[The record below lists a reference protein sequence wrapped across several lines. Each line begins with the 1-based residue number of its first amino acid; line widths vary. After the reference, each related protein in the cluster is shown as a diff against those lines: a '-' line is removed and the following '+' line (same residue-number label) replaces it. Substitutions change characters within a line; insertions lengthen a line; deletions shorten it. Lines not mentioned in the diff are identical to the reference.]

1 LAGANLMGKI
11 LKNYLT
17 GVVGILVLALI
28 PAAAQAPG
36 AISVGTRIEVRA
48 QPIEAFNPREISQ
61 SRFGELEFRGGL
73 ILTSPYRHFGG
84 ISSIRVSPDG
94 GNLIAVSDKGYWLRA
109 RIAYRDGRPI
119 GITDAEMA
127 PILGPDGR
135 PLSRRGWYDTESIAE
150 DGGTLYVGIERVHQ
164 IVRFDYAKDGLAA
177 RGIPIAVP
185 PGMRTLPAN
194 KGLECLIVPPKGQPL
209 AGTLIAISERGL
221 DAQGN
226 ILGFLIGGASPGTFT
241 VKRSD
246 DFDITDCATTPRGDL
261 LILERRFSWAIGVA
275 MRIRRLALSQVKPD
289 AHLDGP
295 ALIFAD
301 MGFQIDN
308 MEGLAVH
315 RAATGE
321 LVLTLISDD
330 NFSPI
335 QRNLLLQFTLVG
347 E

>member
-1 LAGANLMGKI
+1 MGKI
-11 LKNYLT
+11 LKSYLT
-17 GVVGILVLALI
+17 GVLAILVFALI
-28 PAAAQAPG
+28 PAAAQAPNVVEV
-36 AISVGTRIEVRA
+36 STRIEVRA
-48 QPIEAFNPREISQ
+48 QLIEAFDSRETSQ
-61 SRFGELEFRGGL
+61 TRFGELKFRGGL
-73 ILTSPYRHFGG
+73 VLTSPYRNFGG

-94 GNLIAVSDKGYWLRA
+94 GSFIALTDKGNWLRG
-109 RIAYRDGRPI
+109 RIAYRGGQPV

-127 PILGPDGR
+127 PMLGPDGR
-135 PLSRRGWYDTESIAE
+135 PLSRRGWYDTESLAE
-150 DGGTLYVGIERVHQ
+150 DGGTLYVGIERVQQ

-177 RGIPIAVP
+177 RGVPIAVP
-185 PGMRTLPAN
+185 AGVRSLPAN
-194 KGLECLIVPPKGQPL
+194 KGLECLVVPPKGQPL

-226 ILGFLIGGASPGTFT
+226 NFGFLIGGASPGTFT

-275 MRIRRLALSQVKPD
+275 MRIRRLALSQVKPG
-289 AHLDGP
+289 ALLDGP